1 MRSPYGIAKK
11 VFYCKPARN
20 ILLTLVEP
28 DTFTM
33 NTAEHYCSTVKR

>member
-28 DTFTM
+28 LLQ
-33 NTAEHYCSTVKR
+33 TARKGSFAKE